1 MRAIVFASRSLI
13 RQPGRTALAI
23 LGIAAVGAL
32 LFDMLLLSRGLV
44 VSFRDLLD
52 SIGFDVRVT
61 ATDSPLPGGIRL
73 KNATAAAAAVARIPG
88 VAEAV
93 PMRTANADLL
103 LLSGRSIGFGLTAMD
118 AGRRRPWTI
127 VEGQDLSR
135 GDSQAIVLNE
145 TLLASAGL
153 PLGSTVAVRMTC
165 DAGRAAASPQN
176 FRVIGVAQFP
186 FDDEAQNT
194 AVTTG
199 QALREAC
206 GDDEDEADM
215 LLVAST
221 GGASAAVAAIKA
233 ARPDLFPVTN
243 EQIVARM
250 QTQGFTYFRQIS
262 TVST

>member
-61 ATDSPLPGGIRL
+61 ATDSPLPGGIRMN
-73 KNATAAAAAVARIPG
+73 NATAAAAAVAKIPG

-103 LLSGRSIGFGLTAMD
+103 LPSGRSIGFGLTAMEP
-118 AGRRRPWTI
+118 GTRRPWTI
-127 VEGQDLSR
+127 VQGHDLSR
-135 GDSQAIVLNE
+135 GDGQAVIVLNE
-145 TLLASAGL
+145 TLIASAGL
-153 PLGSTVAVRMTC
+153 PIGSTVAVRTTC

-176 FRVIGVAQFP
+176 FTIIG
-186 FDDEAQNT
+186 
-194 AVTTG
+194 
-199 QALREAC
+199 
-206 GDDEDEADM
+206 
-215 LLVAST
+215 
-221 GGASAAVAAIKA
+221 
-233 ARPDLFPVTN
+233 
-243 EQIVARM
+243 
-250 QTQGFTYFRQIS
+250 
-262 TVST
+262 